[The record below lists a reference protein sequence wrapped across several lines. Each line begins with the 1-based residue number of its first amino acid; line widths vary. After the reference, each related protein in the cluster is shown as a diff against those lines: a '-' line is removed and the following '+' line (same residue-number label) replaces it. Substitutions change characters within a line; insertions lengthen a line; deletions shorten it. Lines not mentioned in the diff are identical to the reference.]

1 MSRRVASIGFVL
13 PRRRS
18 RPAEWGCRPFDPAP
32 ERRIMS
38 NRKRTLGINIRV
50 TEQEKTK
57 ILRNARRCKLSA
69 SEYLRQLANG
79 YEPKEL
85 PNDALYD
92 LCRQIELLTEERD
105 SVGDKAYGDYLR
117 SYLEDIRSLLAGV

>member
-1 MSRRVASIGFVL
+1 
-13 PRRRS
+13 
-18 RPAEWGCRPFDPAP
+18 
-32 ERRIMS
+32 MS

-105 SVGDKAYGDYLR
+105 SVGDEAYRDYLR

>member
-1 MSRRVASIGFVL
+1 
-13 PRRRS
+13 
-18 RPAEWGCRPFDPAP
+18 
-32 ERRIMS
+32 MS

-50 TEQEKTK
+50 TEQEKKK
-57 ILRNARRCKLSA
+57 IHRNAKRCKLSA

-85 PNDALYD
+85 PNDELYD

-105 SVGDKAYGDYLR
+105 SVGDEAYRDYLR